1 MNMKKENL
9 LRQVE
14 EEIEDVKSKS
24 LRATFSFQIISKTQ
38 SKKSW
43 KDTKEMLANQILNVI
58 PGFSGDEV

>member
-24 LRATFSFQIISKTQ
+24 LRATFIFQIISKTQ
-38 SKKSW
+38 SEKSW